1 VKAGVWK
8 FPSVPERW
16 RLLLGVVLAVASTA
30 AAADTR
36 RVDGVR
42 FHDGPEYTRVVLDV
56 SGPVKYQ
63 LFTLDNPK
71 RVVID
76 LQDTRPKSGFNPGAT
91 GPGSER
97 VHGVRAAQRGA
108 DYRIVLEVA
117 AQFRPESFAL
127 DPVAPYGHRLVVD
140 LHGAGSVGGSGAR
153 TPAPD
158 RAAPPPAPRPD
169 NRDVVIA
176 IDPGHGGEDPGAIG
190 PDRIREKD
198 VVLNISRRLARHI
211 NDTPGFRA
219 VLVRDGDYYVALRD
233 RVRIARNHRADLFV
247 SVHAD
252 AFKSPHP
259 SGASVYA
266 LSDRGATSEAAR
278 WLAEKENRSD
288 LIGGV
293 GDVSLG
299 DKDDMLAHVLL
310 DLSMDAN
317 RSASIELGSRVLRQ
331 LSTVTSLHKKRV
343 EQAGFVV
350 LKAPDIPSILVETG
364 YISNPNEARRLN
376 TADHQERVARALA
389 AAIRDHMEAN
399 APPGTLVATRREQGG
414 ERRHTITNGDT
425 LSQIAARYG
434 ITTRRLR
441 EVNGLNS
448 DVIRIGQTL
457 VIPAS

>member
-1 VKAGVWK
+1 LTFW
-8 FPSVPERW
+8 SVLRPA
-16 RLLLGVVLAVASTA
+16 RLLLAGALAALSMAVAV
-30 AAADTR
+30 AADSR
-36 RVDGVR
+36 RVEGVR
-42 FHDGPEYTRVVLDV
+42 VHEGPDYTRVVFDV
-56 SGPVKYQ
+56 SGPVQYQ
-63 LFTLDNPK
+63 LFTLDNPN

-76 LQDTRPKSGFNPGAT
+76 VRNARADSGFDPNVQVSGTA
-91 GPGSER
+91 R
-97 VHGVRAAQRGA
+97 VRAVRVAPRGA
-108 DYRIVLEVA
+108 DYRVVLEVA
-117 AQFRPESFAL
+117 SQLRPESFAL
-127 DPVAPYGHRLVVD
+127 DPVPPYGHRLVVD
-140 LHGAGSVGGSGAR
+140 LHGAGGPS
-153 TPAPD
+153 
-158 RAAPPPAPRPD
+158 RAAPKPAPRSD
-169 NRDVVIA
+169 DRDVVIA
-176 IDPGHGGEDPGAIG
+176 IDPGHGGEDPGALG

-198 VVLNISRRLARHI
+198 VVLNISRRLAKHI
-211 NDTPGFRA
+211 NAMPGYRA

-233 RVRIARNHRADLFV
+233 RVRFARDQRADLFV

-259 SGASVYA
+259 AGASVYT
-266 LSDRGATSEAAR
+266 LSDRGASSETAR

-317 RSASIELGSRVLRQ
+317 RSASIELGARVLGQ
-331 LSTVTSLHKKRV
+331 LASVTSLHKNRV

-364 YISNPNEARRLN
+364 YISNPAEARRLN
-376 TADHQERVARALA
+376 TADYQERLARALA
-389 AAIRDHMEAN
+389 SAIGAHMEHH
-399 APPGTLVATRREQGG
+399 APPGTLVAARRDQGG
-414 ERRHTITNGDT
+414 PRRHTITNGDT

-434 ITTRRLR
+434 TTARRLR
-441 EVNGLNS
+441 EANGLNS

>member
-1 VKAGVWK
+1 VWK
-8 FPSVPERW
+8 YPSVADFR
-16 RLLLGVVLAVASTA
+16 RLILVVALAVAATA

-36 RVDGVR
+36 RVDAVR
-42 FHDGPEYTRVVLDV
+42 VHDGPESTRVVLDV

-76 LQDTRPKSGFNPGAT
+76 LQNARPNQGFNPKI
-91 GPGSER
+91 GPSESER
-97 VHGVRAAQRGA
+97 VQGVRAAQRGA

-127 DPVAPYGHRLVVD
+127 DPVAPHGHRLVID
-140 LHGAGSVGGSGAR
+140 LHGASSG
-153 TPAPD
+153 PAPAA
-158 RAAPPPAPRPD
+158 AAPPSTPRPN

-198 VVLNISRRLARHI
+198 VVLNISRRLAKHI

-252 AFKSPHP
+252 AFKSPNP

-278 WLAEKENRSD
+278 WLAERENRSD

-293 GDVSLG
+293 GDVRLG

-317 RSASIELGSRVLRQ
+317 RSSSIELGSRVLRQ

-364 YISNPNEARRLN
+364 YISNPSEARRLN
-376 TADHQERVARALA
+376 TADHQERIARALA
-389 AAIRDHMEAN
+389 AAIRDHMQAN
-399 APPGTLVATRREQGG
+399 APPGTLVAARREQGD

-434 ITTRRLR
+434 ITTSRLR
-441 EVNGLNS
+441 EANGLSN